1 MKSSSVRAVDEPDEP
16 RESKAPDESHEPDL
30 EETEP
35 AGEVVGRA
43 LPWTLFVLALVAALT
58 FAWLWHQAGGT
69 DRERD
74 QVQSVSTQFLTAL
87 TNFKAQT
94 IDSDVAKIK
103 SYAVGDFRDQVD
115 QVFGAGFFDR
125 AKQAEVVSTGKVRS
139 VFVESI
145 SGANA
150 TVFGVVDETFRN
162 ASSSQP
168 QAQVVRFDV
177 TLIKTADG
185 WKVENVQLFQSA
197 QPSPLGQ

>member
-1 MKSSSVRAVDEPDEP
+1 MKSASVRVVDEPNEP
-16 RESKAPDESHEPDL
+16 ESNAPGESPQPDL

-35 AGEVVGRA
+35 TEEVGGSV
-43 LPWTLFVLALVAALT
+43 LPWALFVLALAAALT

-87 TNFKAQT
+87 TNFKAST
-94 IDSDVAKIK
+94 IDADVSKIK
-103 SYAVGDFRDQVD
+103 SYAVGDFRSQVD

-125 AKQAEVVSTGKVRS
+125 AKQAEVVSTGKVQS
-139 VFVESI
+139 VFVEAI

-168 QAQVVRFDV
+168 QLQVVRFDI

-197 QPSPLGQ
+197 AASPLGQ

>member
-1 MKSSSVRAVDEPDEP
+1 MDEPNEP
-16 RESKAPDESHEPDL
+16 ESNAPGESPQPDL

-35 AGEVVGRA
+35 TEEVGGSV
-43 LPWTLFVLALVAALT
+43 LPWALFVLALAAALT

-69 DRERD
+69 DRQRD

-87 TNFKAQT
+87 TNFKAAT
-94 IDSDVAKIK
+94 IDADVARIK
-103 SYAVGDFRDQVD
+103 SYAVGDFRSQVD

-125 AKQAEVVSTGKVRS
+125 AKQAEVVSTGKVQS
-139 VFVESI
+139 VFVEAI

-168 QAQVVRFDV
+168 QLQVVRFDI

-197 QPSPLGQ
+197 PASPLGQ

>member
-1 MKSSSVRAVDEPDEP
+1 MKGSSLPAVDEPEEARGPDEP
-16 RESKAPDESHEPDL
+16 EREA
-30 EETEP
+30 EP
-35 AGEVVGRA
+35 AEDAPGSI
-43 LPWTLFVLALVAALT
+43 LPWALFVLALAAALT

-69 DRERD
+69 DRQRD

-87 TNFKAQT
+87 TNFKAAT
-94 IDSDVAKIK
+94 IDADVARIK
-103 SYAVGDFRDQVD
+103 SYAVGDFRSQVD

-125 AKQAEVVSTGKVRS
+125 AKQAEVVSTGKVQS
-139 VFVESI
+139 VFVEAI

-168 QAQVVRFDV
+168 QLQVVRFDI

-197 QPSPLGQ
+197 PASPLGQ